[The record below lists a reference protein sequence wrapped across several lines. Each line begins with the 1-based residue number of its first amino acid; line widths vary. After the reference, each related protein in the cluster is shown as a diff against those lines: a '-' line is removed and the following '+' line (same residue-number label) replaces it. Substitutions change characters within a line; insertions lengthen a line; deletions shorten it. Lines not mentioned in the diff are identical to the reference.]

1 MDQPVQNG
9 SWLAKAEAKHRRTD
23 GRICTPSAG
32 LLFGVASGQ
41 APLSR
46 AAAQDGLSSQ
56 GKGRFSPGEAPQ
68 MACYAGRSVP
78 SGEREILDCCFR
90 RNDPGGQAVR
100 HFPPHPAEPNG
111 SAGLSHQGRGVLFPP
126 HPAKPLPCGRGWG
139 RPLPQ
144 RGEADRTA
152 ACVGRTRG
160 GGRGRGSAFTLV
172 ELLVVIAI
180 IGILIALLL
189 PAVQAAREAARR
201 AQCVNNLKQIALAMH
216 TYHDSRRALPF
227 GAIRGPGSVDPS
239 RQDVTTGR
247 WYDDF
252 TWLSQ
257 IGPQIEQLAWYN
269 LFNFKVTV
277 SHPANYEARKTK
289 IELFGC
295 PSDGIAENEF
305 YPPNNP
311 QLWARVRTNY
321 VVNWGNTGYSQKDQN
336 STWRFGGAPFTFAR
350 SIKFDHITDGLSRTL
365 MLSETLTPKGADW
378 EGPLGETIIAT
389 GGQTFDSYVTPNS
402 EVPDAVNR
410 RCPVDIRFMNRCI
423 VVADITNDIPL
434 NHHCAARSNHPGGV
448 NAAFCDGSV
457 TFFSNNIDLQVW
469 RALTTSQGGE
479 TIGTGEY

>member
-1 MDQPVQNG
+1 MDRPVQNG
-9 SWLAKAEAKHRRTD
+9 SWFAKAEAKHGRTD
-23 GRICTPSAG
+23 GMIYT
-32 LLFGVASGQ
+32 
-41 APLSR
+41 
-46 AAAQDGLSSQ
+46 
-56 GKGRFSPGEAPQ
+56 FSPGFGFVSADL
-68 MACYAGRSVP
+68 S
-78 SGEREILDCCFR
+78 R
-90 RNDPGGQAVR
+90 R
-100 HFPPHPAEPNG
+100 
-111 SAGLSHQGRGVLFPP
+111 GRG
-126 HPAKPLPCGRGWG
+126 GI
-139 RPLPQ
+139 
-144 RGEADRTA
+144 
-152 ACVGRTRG
+152 
-160 GGRGRGSAFTLV
+160 GRGRGQLCWGWEAAFTLV

-239 RQDVTTGR
+239 RQDVTVGR
-247 WYDDF
+247 WFDDF
-252 TWLSQ
+252 TWQSQ
-257 IGPQIEQLAWYN
+257 IGPQIEQMAWYN

-277 SHPANYEARKTK
+277 SHPANDQARRTK

-305 YPPNNP
+305 YSNI
-311 QLWARVRTNY
+311 WARVRTNY

-457 TFFSNNIDLQVW
+457 NFFSNSIDLQVW

-479 TIGTGEY
+479 TLGTGEY